1 MITPL
6 PVLSPP
12 KVPKEFNDLK
22 QSNTISLITD
32 RSDEPAKRDFRAQ
45 FVNVFS
51 AGSPDIIESRIN
63 IAEAMHALGVIYR
76 TL

>member
-12 KVPKEFNDLK
+12 KVTNEFSDLR
-22 QSNTISLITD
+22 QSNTISLIED
-32 RSDEPAKRDFRAQ
+32 RSDDPANRDFRAQ
-45 FVNVFS
+45 LVKTFS